1 MSDERSTDPENKA
14 DPAPVDRVVMPADVG
29 DYVLATKYSDGDPG
43 DHWVV
48 GFFDGITA
56 SHYDP
61 PRYNVVDSDGNQFR
75 GNGFRRVKTI
85 KPEVGEFL
93 LRHAEKICGSG
104 KSVWHFARMSKA
116 KRMKIDES
124 ELA

>member
-1 MSDERSTDPENKA
+1 MSETNEASVQSVVI
-14 DPAPVDRVVMPADVG
+14 PAEVG

-56 SHYDP
+56 PHFNP
-61 PRYNVVDSDGNQFR
+61 PRYNVVDSDGRQFR
-75 GNGFRRVKTI
+75 GNGFRRVKKI

-93 LRHAEKICGSG
+93 LRHAEGIRDSRR
-104 KSVWHFARMSKA
+104 SVWHFARMSKA
-116 KRMKIDES
+116 KRFAE
-124 ELA
+124 